1 MCKRF
6 LDRWLNALQR
16 SQTMYNT
23 RPTSRRLHTSRA
35 ALRDAYLILRESW
48 GWLAAFVIVW
58 LVLGVIVWRNYQ
70 PDGQTISLPHALYIA
85 FAQLLFQPQEFPR
98 TGWLQVLFFLAPAV
112 GLALVTRG
120 AFNAGL
126 LIFDKRNRRE
136 AWQMALASTYRDHII
151 VCGLGKVGY
160 RVVGQLLAT
169 GNEVVGVE
177 RGQSEFVELLIGQG
191 VSVIR
196 GDARRTE
203 ILMAAGLQKA
213 RSVVCVINDDLTNL
227 DIALT
232 AREQR
237 PGIRIVLRVFNDS
250 LTEKLQSAFNI
261 KTAFS
266 TSALAAPT
274 FAAAAVNRD
283 VTNALYVG
291 GKFLTTQ
298 EIVVA
303 AGGALDG
310 RLVGTIEQEHDI
322 SVLYRRNERNEDLRP
337 RGDYRLAASDVIVI
351 IGTLAS
357 LEQIAALNQPGAQPH
372 VPEALRKP

>member
-1 MCKRF
+1 MLRRRPQSKR
-6 LDRWLNALQR
+6 LRTA
-16 SQTMYNT
+16 
-23 RPTSRRLHTSRA
+23 RA
-35 ALRDAYLILRESW
+35 GLRDGWLVLRESAP
-48 GWLAAFVIVW
+48 WLLAFIVVW
-58 LVLGVIVWRNYQ
+58 WSLGLILWIFYQ
-70 PDGQTISLPHALYIA
+70 PNDAAISFPSALYTA
-85 FAQLLFQPQEFPR
+85 FAQMLFQPQPFPQASA
-98 TGWLQVLFFLAPAV
+98 LQVLFFLAPAI
-112 GLALVTRG
+112 GLGLVARG
-120 AFNAGL
+120 ALSAGL

-177 RGQSEFVELLIGQG
+177 RGQGSEFVELLRGQD
-191 VSVIR
+191 VPIIT
-196 GDARRTE
+196 GDARRME
-203 ILMAAGLQKA
+203 VLQAAGLQHA
-213 RSVVCVINDDLTNL
+213 HSVVCVINDDLTNL

-232 AREQR
+232 ARQSR
-237 PGIRIVLRVFNDS
+237 PDIRIVLRIFNDS
-250 LTEKLQSAFNI
+250 LAEKLQSAFNI

-274 FAAAAVNRD
+274 FAAAALNRD

-298 EIVVA
+298 EVCVA

-310 RLVGTIEQEHDI
+310 RLVGTIEQTHDI
-322 SVLYRRNERNEDLRP
+322 SVLYRRSQSGEDLRP
-337 RGDYRLAASDVIVI
+337 RGDYRLASGDIIVI

-357 LEQIAALNQPGAQPH
+357 LDQIAELNRVGARPH
-372 VPEALRKP
+372 MPDSMRRS